1 MVELVIVAAL
11 TVLLWVCWLRSGQT
25 LFDFVFL
32 PVSRVYAQLWHRWS
46 GSRTTPIPKEGP
58 VLLVCNHTCS
68 ADPMF
73 LQAAFPRIPCY
84 VTAEEHYNGHAFI
97 RWVLDQMSCV
107 TVIRNGRDA
116 GAALRAL
123 RRLKEGHLL
132 CIFPEG
138 GLSGVAKKRLRP
150 GKHGAALLAL
160 RTRAPVYPAYIH
172 GGPRTEKL
180 LLSWVWPPPGHVRV
194 LFGPAID
201 LSAYHGRPRTRQ
213 ILEEVTALFMERI
226 KALEPSSKGSA
237 LAR

>member
-11 TVLLWVCWLRSGQT
+11 AVPLLVRWRRSGQT
-25 LFDFVFL
+25 FFDFTCL
-32 PVSRVYAQLWHRWS
+32 PISRAYAQLWHRWC
-46 GSRTTPIPKEGP
+46 RTGPAPIPKQGP
-58 VLLVCNHTCS
+58 ALVVSNHTCS

-84 VTAEEHYNGHAFI
+84 VTAEEHYNAHGFI

-107 TVIRNGRDA
+107 PVCRNGRDA

-138 GLSGVAKKRLRP
+138 NLSGVAKKRLRA

-194 LFGPAID
+194 FFGPAID
-201 LSAYHGRPRTRQ
+201 LSAYYDRPRTRQ
-213 ILEEVTALFMERI
+213 VLEEVTALFMARI
-226 KALEPSSKGSA
+226 RALHPGKRSCP
-237 LAR
+237 